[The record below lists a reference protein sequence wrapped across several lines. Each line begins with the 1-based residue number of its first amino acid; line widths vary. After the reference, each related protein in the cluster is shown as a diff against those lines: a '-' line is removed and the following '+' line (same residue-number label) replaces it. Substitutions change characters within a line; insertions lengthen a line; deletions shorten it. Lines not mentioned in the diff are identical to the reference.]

1 MSSTLTNGMVLETM
15 KKMGPSDGLTFLLEK
30 LNQEPDI
37 RTNRNNIG
45 RRISRLKSK
54 LKGLSTAPRA
64 ELLATKFDFKMST
77 PPAPVHVVHHIE
89 KIKSSSSSTTPLV
102 PPNLAEGMSDLV
114 EHFGGCHCGAV
125 RFQLRAPS
133 HVTVYDCNCSI
144 CAKKQNLHFMVQES
158 NFQLLQGKDKLTT
171 YLFGTKAARH
181 TFCQI
186 CGVQSFYTPR
196 SNPDCYGVAPHCLDP
211 GTMKSTTLVKY
222 DGRNWEETFK
232 TSDIKKHSKPGVN
245 VIN

>member
-77 PPAPVHVVHHIE
+77 PPAPVHVPAQA
-89 KIKSSSSSTTPLV
+89 TPAGDPSDV
-102 PPNLAEGMSDLV
+102 PAQGTPCDVLPEITWY
-114 EHFGGCHCGAV
+114 
-125 RFQLRAPS
+125 
-133 HVTVYDCNCSI
+133 VTYHAS
-144 CAKKQNLHFMVQES
+144 
-158 NFQLLQGKDKLTT
+158 
-171 YLFGTKAARH
+171 AREY
-181 TFCQI
+181 
-186 CGVQSFYTPR
+186 S
-196 SNPDCYGVAPHCLDP
+196 
-211 GTMKSTTLVKY
+211 
-222 DGRNWEETFK
+222 
-232 TSDIKKHSKPGVN
+232 
-245 VIN
+245 